1 MNNQAGDIQASR
13 IRIASTDEIAAAL
26 DSAGLRLDRAVIVL
40 VGGAG
45 TMGEKESET
54 VAQVLRDEVVP
65 VAERRDAVVIDGG
78 TDSGVMQLIG
88 RARST
93 LGGRFP
99 LIGVAAEGTVLV
111 PEAGTP
117 SPDAVKLE
125 PNHTL
130 FLLVPGTQWGDETR
144 WMMDVAGV
152 VAGHRSSVT
161 VLMNGGQ
168 IAYTDVAASLRSGR
182 PVVVLAGSGRTA
194 DAIAKARAG
203 NGGDNRAVE
212 IAASPTDDG
221 RRCRG
226 SGHGRR
232 RDRGGPRRRLRRPG
246 GRRRADPDWGETCRP
261 APHRSLGA
269 CTTAGAGGPRKRS
282 APRGYR

>member
-1 MNNQAGDIQASR
+1 MNDQSGDIQAAR

-45 TMGEKESET
+45 IMGEKEFET

-88 RARST
+88 RARSA

-99 LIGVAAEGTVLV
+99 LIGVAAEGTVLIPGV
-111 PEAGTP
+111 GTP
-117 SPDAVKLE
+117 SPGAVRLE

-130 FLLVPGTQWGDETR
+130 FLLVPGTQWGDEAA
-144 WMMDVAGV
+144 WMMEVAGV
-152 VAGHRSSVT
+152 VAGRRPSVT

-168 IAYTDVAASLRSGR
+168 IAYTDVAASLGSGR

-194 DAIAKARAG
+194 DAIARARAG

-212 IAASPTDDG
+212 IAASPLTTVADVREAGMAAVAIEAALDG
-221 RRCRG
+221 G
-226 SGHGRR
+226 
-232 RDRGGPRRRLRRPG
+232 
-246 GRRRADPDWGETCRP
+246 
-261 APHRSLGA
+261 
-269 CTTAGAGGPRKRS
+269 
-282 APRGYR
+282 

>member
-45 TMGEKESET
+45 TMGEKEFET

-88 RARST
+88 RARSA

-111 PEAGTP
+111 PGAGTP
-117 SPDAVKLE
+117 SPDAVRLE

-130 FLLVPGTQWGDETR
+130 FLLVPGTQWGDEAA
-144 WMMDVAGV
+144 WMMEAPG
-152 VAGHRSSVT
+152 SSR
-161 VLMNGGQ
+161 
-168 IAYTDVAASLRSGR
+168 AA
-182 PVVVLAGSGRTA
+182 
-194 DAIAKARAG
+194 
-203 NGGDNRAVE
+203 
-212 IAASPTDDG
+212 
-221 RRCRG
+221 
-226 SGHGRR
+226 
-232 RDRGGPRRRLRRPG
+232 GPR
-246 GRRRADPDWGETCRP
+246 
-261 APHRSLGA
+261 SL
-269 CTTAGAGGPRKRS
+269 C
-282 APRGYR
+282 

>member
-45 TMGEKESET
+45 TMGEKEFET
-54 VAQVLRDEVVP
+54 VAQALRDEVVP

-99 LIGVAAEGTVLV
+99 LMGVALEGTVLV
-111 PEAGTP
+111 PGAGAP

-130 FLLVPGTQWGDETR
+130 FLLVPGTQWGKR
-144 WMMDVAGV
+144 
-152 VAGHRSSVT
+152 
-161 VLMNGGQ
+161 
-168 IAYTDVAASLRSGR
+168 
-182 PVVVLAGSGRTA
+182 
-194 DAIAKARAG
+194 
-203 NGGDNRAVE
+203 
-212 IAASPTDDG
+212 
-221 RRCRG
+221 
-226 SGHGRR
+226 
-232 RDRGGPRRRLRRPG
+232 RGG
-246 GRRRADPDWGETCRP
+246 
-261 APHRSLGA
+261 
-269 CTTAGAGGPRKRS
+269 
-282 APRGYR
+282 

>member
-45 TMGEKESET
+45 TMGEKEFET

-111 PEAGTP
+111 PGAGTP

-130 FLLVPGTQWGDETR
+130 FLLVPGTQWGDEAR

-152 VAGHRSSVT
+152 VAGVVAGRRSSVT

-212 IAASPTDDG
+212 IAASPLTTVADVGEAGMAAAAIEAALDG
-221 RRCRG
+221 G
-226 SGHGRR
+226 
-232 RDRGGPRRRLRRPG
+232 
-246 GRRRADPDWGETCRP
+246 
-261 APHRSLGA
+261 
-269 CTTAGAGGPRKRS
+269 
-282 APRGYR
+282 